1 MKIVK
6 HVYINNEYRQLA
18 SNLMVLELSAGGRCA
33 LTVEGDV
40 EQGAMVN
47 IQLGVD
53 DNIAQ
58 WLTGYVTKSNPAERG
73 YSRIMVRELCYLLNS
88 PLSVSIQH
96 ATFKDVLLRLTELT
110 KIKFVLPEK
119 ADYLNT
125 QIPNFTAAGTGYQI
139 LKDAGRAFGIPDFCW
154 FQQTGPFV
162 WVGSYQHSLWADKP
176 VTIPVEVSDVT
187 KGGNFLKTVVI
198 PSLRPGVIVNS
209 QRITKVTIED
219 DSMTLEWIPA
229 QKQIQKTNT
238 QRQIEKDYP
247 ELAAGFHLP
256 KFGVVVAV
264 ADKAKAGQMN
274 DPYRPRFA
282 VDVQLLDE
290 NNAED
295 KTVPIYKAL
304 PLPVMFGGNEAGN
317 LATPQEGTIVELGF
331 AYGRP
336 DKAFVRTILGMNWS
350 LPDIAPDEQLQ
361 QQRAE
366 VFKRIGANG
375 DQTDSTDQTQTEQ
388 AFVKHDEADRYL
400 AEFGESEVEVL
411 GSSKETIGGMKLIEV
426 LGALNL
432 LAGDNMELGAIGNM
446 HIASGGELVQVIG
459 KLRQIIVKQD
469 DKLTVLENK
478 ITTIE
483 KDLTQTIKGAS
494 TIAITK
500 DLTTTAKNIMYTAD
514 TIKLNGGTGVIT
526 CESICPFTGKPHVD
540 GSTTVFAGKN

>member
-1 MKIVK
+1 MKIIK
-6 HVYINNEYRQLA
+6 RIYINNEYRQLA

-33 LTVEGDV
+33 LTVEGEV
-40 EQGAMVN
+40 EQGALVT
-47 IQLGVD
+47 IKLGVD

-58 WLTGYVTKSNPAERG
+58 WFTGYVTKSNPAESG

-110 KIKFVLPEK
+110 KIKFVLPED
-119 ADYLNT
+119 ADYLKT
-125 QIPNFTAAGTGYQI
+125 QISNFTAAGTGYQI
-139 LKDAGRAFGIPDFCW
+139 LKDAGRAFAIPDFCW

-162 WVGSYQHSLWADKP
+162 WCGSYEHSLWADKP
-176 VTIPVEVSDVT
+176 VTIPVEVSDLS
-187 KGGNFLKTVVI
+187 KGSNFLKTVVI
-198 PSLRPGVIVNS
+198 PSLRPGVIVNN

-219 DSMTLEWIPA
+219 DAMTLEWVP
-229 QKQIQKTNT
+229 KQNQKTNT
-238 QRQIEKDYP
+238 QRQIEQDYP

-295 KTVPIYKAL
+295 KAVPIYKAL
-304 PLPVMFGGNEAGN
+304 PLPVMFGGAEAGN
-317 LATPQEGTIVELGF
+317 LATPCEGTIVELGF

-336 DKAFVRTILGMNWS
+336 DKAFVRTVLGMNWT

-375 DQTDSTDQTQTEQ
+375 DQTDSTDQTKTEQ
-388 AFVKHDEADRYL
+388 AFIKHDEADRYF
-400 AEFGESEVEVL
+400 AEFGESNTEVL
-411 GSSKETIGGMKLIEV
+411 GNSIENIGGMKVIEA
-426 LGALNL
+426 LGTLNL

-446 HIASGGELVQVIG
+446 HIASGGELVQAIG
-459 KLRQIIVKQD
+459 KLRDVVVAQD
-469 DKLTVLENK
+469 DMLKIMGNRLE
-478 ITTIE
+478 TIE
-483 KDLTQTIKGAS
+483 KDWEA
-494 TIAITK
+494 
-500 DLTTTAKNIMYTAD
+500 TAKNMRFTAD
-514 TIKLNGGTGVIT
+514 LITMNGGKGVVQGD
-526 CESICPFTGKPHVD
+526 CICSFTGLPHSD
-540 GSTTVFAGKN
+540 LSATVKAGK